1 MNSFT
6 STSTATPQLAK
17 IASRILAGSFLF
29 EDLEPALLTQLS
41 ECAAVTRL
49 EDGDLLF
56 EKGDP
61 ANGLYAVEAGKIRI
75 SSLSGSGKEI
85 VLNVLAPGAVFGE
98 IALLDNEPRTAS
110 ARAVGPTRLLFIS
123 RDAFFDIFDREPEL
137 RRHIT
142 ALLCRRLRWVSAL
155 LEDANF
161 LDLTGRLVKRLLWLA
176 ERHGGPDPD
185 GIRIALPLSQQEL
198 GYMLGVTRE
207 AVNKKLREFE
217 KLDLVTRRDGRL
229 VIRDSEGLKKL
240 LADATKT

>member
-6 STSTATPQLAK
+6 TTPQLAK

-29 EDLEPALLTQLS
+29 EDLDPVLLEQLS
-41 ECAAVTRL
+41 QRATVKRL
-49 EDGDLLF
+49 ADGELLF

-61 ANGLYAVEAGKIRI
+61 ADGLYAVEAGKIRI

-98 IALLDNEPRTAS
+98 IALLDGEPRTAS
-110 ARAVGPTRLLFIS
+110 ARAVGPTRILFIS
-123 RDAFFDIFDREPEL
+123 REDFFDIFDREAKL

-161 LDLTGRLVKRLLWLA
+161 LDLTARLVKRLLWLA

-207 AVNKKLREFE
+207 AVNKKLRELE
-217 KLDLVTRRDGRL
+217 KSGLITRRDGRL
-229 VIRDSEGLKKL
+229 VIRDEDGLKKI
-240 LADATKT
+240 LADATKS

>member
-6 STSTATPQLAK
+6 TPPQFAK
-17 IASRILAGSFLF
+17 VASRILAGSFLF
-29 EDLEPALLTQLS
+29 EDLDPALLEQLS
-41 ECAAVTRL
+41 ESATIKRL
-49 EDGDLLF
+49 ADGDLLF

-61 ANGLYAVEAGKIRI
+61 ADGLYAVEAGKIRI

-98 IALLDNEPRTAS
+98 IALLDSEPRTAS
-110 ARAVGPTRLLFIS
+110 ARAVGPTRLLYIS
-123 RDAFFDIFDREPEL
+123 RENFFEIFDRETEL

-161 LDLTGRLVKRLLWLA
+161 LDLTARLIKRLLWLA
-176 ERHGGPDPD
+176 ERHGGPDPE

-207 AVNKKLREFE
+207 AVNKKLRELE
-217 KLDLVTRRDGRL
+217 KAGLITRRDGRL
-229 VIRDSEGLKKL
+229 VIRDKDGLADL
-240 LADATKT
+240 LANASKS

>member
-1 MNSFT
+1 VNSFT
-6 STSTATPQLAK
+6 TTPQLAK

-29 EDLEPALLTQLS
+29 EDLDPVLLEQLS
-41 ECAAVTRL
+41 QRATVKRL
-49 EDGDLLF
+49 ADGELLF

-61 ANGLYAVEAGKIRI
+61 ADGLYAVEAGKIRI

-98 IALLDNEPRTAS
+98 IALLDGEPRTAS
-110 ARAVGPTRLLFIS
+110 ARAVGPTRILFIS
-123 RDAFFDIFDREPEL
+123 REDFFDIFDREAKL

-161 LDLTGRLVKRLLWLA
+161 LDLTARLVKRLLWLA

-207 AVNKKLREFE
+207 AVNKKLRELE
-217 KLDLVTRRDGRL
+217 KSGLITRRDGRL
-229 VIRDSEGLKKL
+229 VIRDEDGLKKI
-240 LADATKT
+240 LADATKS